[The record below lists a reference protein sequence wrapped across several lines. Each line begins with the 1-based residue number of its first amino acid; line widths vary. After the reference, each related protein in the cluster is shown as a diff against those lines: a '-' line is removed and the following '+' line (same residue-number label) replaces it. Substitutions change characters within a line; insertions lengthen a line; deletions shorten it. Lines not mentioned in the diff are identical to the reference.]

1 MHFAQGF
8 PGGVQNPYRDFGY
21 KKNYKIKMC
30 IKEVQ
35 RFTLKYAHIYDA
47 RVPGKVLA
55 AIVAHFKSNRF
66 DAWQ

>member
-1 MHFAQGF
+1 M
-8 PGGVQNPYRDFGY
+8 

-55 AIVAHFKSNRF
+55 AIVAHFRSNRF

>member
-1 MHFAQGF
+1 MDACKILIETLAT
-8 PGGVQNPYRDFGY
+8 

-47 RVPGKVLA
+47 RVPGKVLS
-55 AIVAHFKSNRF
+55 AIVAHFRSNRF